1 MSQPSGTQAP
11 VVLSYLDLRKAV
23 GIIGVALP
31 FVLAIGKVISQGPGF
46 QDSISSYYYTDMR
59 NIFVGSLCA
68 IGLFLM
74 SCRGYDWRDRL
85 AGTLACI
92 FAVGVAFFPTTPSP
106 DAPARQKCIGMA
118 HLTFAALLFL
128 TLAFFCIKLFTET
141 DQETPTRQKL
151 QRNIVYR
158 ICGYAILGCILFIA
172 IFKLFLLNLLPQTL
186 LVPPVFLFESL
197 AILAFGVAWLIKG
210 ETLLK
215 DQQQT

>member
-1 MSQPSGTQAP
+1 MTQPSGPQTP
-11 VVLSYLDLRKAV
+11 VVLSYLELRKAV

-31 FVLAIGKVISQGPGF
+31 FVLAIGKAISQGPGLE
-46 QDSISSYYYTDMR
+46 DSISAYYHTDMR

-68 IGLFLM
+68 IGLFLL
-74 SCRGYDWRDRL
+74 SCRGYDWRDRF
-85 AGTLACI
+85 AGTLACL

-106 DAPARQKCIGMA
+106 DAPERERIIGTV

-128 TLAFFCIKLFTET
+128 TLAFFCIKLFTQT
-141 DQETPTRQKL
+141 DPSGTPTRQKL
-151 QRNIVYR
+151 QRNVVYS
-158 ICGYAILGCILFIA
+158 ICGYTILGCILFIV
-172 IFKLFLLNLLPQTL
+172 IFKLFLLKILVL

-215 DQQQT
+215 DQQT